1 MLFDFDV
8 WNVILKATT
17 IHIDT
22 VSSPELLNEV
32 LPLLDDVDGGLQGGL
47 LLLAKT
53 LDQVLNRFHRLG
65 IHIIQQFLLKL
76 LQPSPELTVANI
88 RKKKGNLLLKTHLCI
103 TSCTFLPLTFAFHVR
118 QSLIPM
124 HFHPLCVQLQR
135 HQHTLP
141 IKRTNPHCQFAN
153 YLQNC
158 T

>member
-76 LQPSPELTVANI
+76 LQPSPELTVADI
-88 RKKKGNLLLKTHLCI
+88 RKKKGNFLLKTHLRI
-103 TSCTFLPLTFAFHVR
+103 TSCTFLPLTFGVPCETVPYPNAFSSIMCTVAKTSAH
-118 QSLIPM
+118 
-124 HFHPLCVQLQR
+124 
-135 HQHTLP
+135 
-141 IKRTNPHCQFAN
+141 FAN
-153 YLQNC
+153 
-158 T
+158 